1 MKIEE
6 GKYYKTR
13 DGRKVGPMVRGI
25 VGSVQAY
32 WTCRGNPLE
41 NAAAEWFECGSFW
54 PEGHKNRSDTTIAR
68 DLIEEWR
75 DPIDVYTIPT
85 MPFGLL
91 TPEQQQAL
99 RDHDGGVE
107 WYSHADWVVRQN
119 PAFGKTDTY
128 RARPK
133 PAIVPDTVPWDAIA
147 PEYVKYSRRQN
158 GQCWLETGDNVF
170 ARIDGLLSGHS
181 IGNMPAADATQYR
194 RCHAIPSGV

>member
-13 DGRKVGPMVRGI
+13 DGRKVGPMVRGH
-25 VGSVQAY
+25 VGSQSAY

-54 PEGHKNRSDTTIAR
+54 PEGHDNRSNTTMAR

-75 DPIDVYTIPT
+75 EPIDVYTIPT

-99 RDHDGGVE
+99 KDHDGVIECYEGDFWGVTRPPL
-107 WYSHADWVVRQN
+107 WGRGY
-119 PAFGKTDTY
+119 TY
-128 RARPK
+128 RAKPK
-133 PAIVPDTVPWDAIA
+133 PALVPDTVPWDAIA
-147 PEYVKYSRRQN
+147 PEYVKYTRRTN
-158 GQCWLETGDNVF
+158 GQCWLETGDHVI
-170 ARIDGLLSGHS
+170 ARIDGLLFGHS
-181 IGNMPAADATQYR
+181 IGNMPAADAAQYR
-194 RCHAIPSGV
+194 PGYKP